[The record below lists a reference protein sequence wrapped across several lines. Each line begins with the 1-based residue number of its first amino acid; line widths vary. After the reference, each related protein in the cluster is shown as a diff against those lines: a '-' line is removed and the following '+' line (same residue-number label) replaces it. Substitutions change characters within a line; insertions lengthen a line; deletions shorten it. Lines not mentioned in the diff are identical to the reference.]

1 MGRASGAF
9 DLIGDQ
15 WGGKAMDQVLQNSIG
30 PTSPVQ
36 APIPR
41 PDPRAA
47 TLTAPVIESP
57 SATTP
62 VAAVPPEAPTHP
74 AAVPTRIAFME
85 PADLRARGEAH
96 VDVTAALSDR
106 ERALLSV
113 VRLVE
118 GIRRPGIL
126 SRSDRA
132 YVEGAKVLFEQLASD
147 CHELLEGKNA
157 DFIGMRADSKEKPVS
172 AAPPK
177 FSAPTEEIEG
187 ESKVQRAPSSGSPP
201 AAAPASLLER
211 IAQLEARL
219 NHLTQF
225 IGK

>member
-1 MGRASGAF
+1 
-9 DLIGDQ
+9 
-15 WGGKAMDQVLQNSIG
+15 MDQVLQNSIG

-62 VAAVPPEAPTHP
+62 VAAAPPEAPMHP

-85 PADLRARGEAH
+85 PADLRSRSEAH

-126 SRSDRA
+126 SPSDRA
-132 YVEGAKVLFEQLASD
+132 YVEGAKVLFQHLAAT
-147 CHELLEGKNA
+147 CHELLEGKVA
-157 DFIGMRADSKEKPVS
+157 DFIGTRADSKEKPVS

-177 FSAPTEEIEG
+177 FSGRTEEIEG
-187 ESKVQRAPSSGSPP
+187 EPEVQRAPSSGSQS
-201 AAAPASLLER
+201 AAAPASLLDR
-211 IAQLEARL
+211 IAELEARL